1 MIKGGGDGKGG
12 EDILNYLMDDGTKGA
27 IELILEEIAEIK
39 EAEGKGEISGDISM
53 MLIDLLERDIG
64 YLIEGPF

>member
-1 MIKGGGDGKGG
+1 
-12 EDILNYLMDDGTKGA
+12 MDDGTKGA